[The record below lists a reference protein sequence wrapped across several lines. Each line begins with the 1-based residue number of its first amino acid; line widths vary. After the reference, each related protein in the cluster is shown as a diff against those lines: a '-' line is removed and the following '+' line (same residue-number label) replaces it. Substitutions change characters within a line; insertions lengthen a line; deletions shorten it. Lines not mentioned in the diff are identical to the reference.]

1 MSRRIEVE
9 LTSDRGDG
17 TLTWRAAGAKEPKGI
32 LPASLLPSGVTVG
45 DKVKV
50 DADYDMEGVT
60 IVAVL
65 PPTSKKAD
73 DNVIE
78 FIGAPPPPPRDYSKE
93 PERRDRKPRRDGR
106 GPGGPGGRGGPGG
119 PGRGGP
125 GGRDGGRERRPQG
138 DRPERPRFDRPEKP
152 KLPPKPKAP
161 RLRAGRTHR
170 QALLAELP
178 EEQRP
183 VAEQVLKGGIPAV
196 RAAIDE
202 QNAAAKEAGNPAVK
216 ADALLALAESLVPK
230 ARVAEWRD
238 RAEAAIEQ
246 IDTVD
251 LRDLRSVVTKAESA
265 AKDEAS
271 RELAEK
277 LRTGLAERLEK
288 EQAAWLAEI
297 AELLADDRV
306 VRALNVSSRPPK
318 AGTPLPVDLA
328 DRLAAAAS
336 AALTDQIG
344 AKRWSTVLEALALSP
359 VHNKVEPASVPAS
372 PNEELIAAVTKVS
385 MQVPQIAAKFGIEP
399 KAPPRERGRRSR
411 PRGGPTGGGAPAPS
425 GEKKAPRI
433 PPPPPL
439 EKTPVAPAA
448 KSDAPA
454 VEEVTGV
461 PVDQVPD
468 AAEPTEVLTADAVE
482 ATVAP
487 PEGAAM
493 PEVTGVPAD
502 AEPMPD
508 GAEVPD
514 ADAPAAEAPAAADTP
529 TEDEPVEAEVTEA
542 AAVDDAPTE
551 TAESPAEEAS
561 TEVAPA
567 DETPAV
573 DETPVE
579 DAPAETTADDA
590 EPAVEDEVAEV
601 AAEAA
606 ADAAVPTPVVAEE
619 AETAAETPEPP
630 AS

>member
-17 TLTWRAAGAKEPKGI
+17 TLTWRAAGAKEPKGVLAAEL
-32 LPASLLPSGVTVG
+32 LPAGVAVG

-60 IVAVL
+60 IIAVL
-65 PPTSKKAD
+65 APSAKKKD

-93 PERRDRKPRRDGR
+93 PERRERKPRKGGDRRPRGEGRDGR
-106 GPGGPGGRGGPGG
+106 D
-119 PGRGGP
+119 
-125 GGRDGGRERRPQG
+125 GRDGRERRPQG

-161 RLRAGRTHR
+161 RLKAGRAHR
-170 QALLAELP
+170 QALLADLP

-183 VAEQVLKGGIPAV
+183 IAEQVLKGGIPAV

-202 QNAAAKEAGNPAVK
+202 QNAAAKAAGNPPVK
-216 ADALLALAESLVPK
+216 ADALLALAESIVPK
-230 ARVAEWRD
+230 ARVAEWLD

-265 AKDEAS
+265 AKDEQS

-277 LRTGLAERLEK
+277 LRTGLASRLEK

-297 AELLADDRV
+297 VELLDDDRV

-318 AGTPLPVDLA
+318 AGTPLPTDLSE
-328 DRLAAAAS
+328 RLTAAAS

-359 VHNKVEPASVPAS
+359 VHNKVEPASIPAT
-372 PNEELIAAVTKVS
+372 PNEELVAAVTKVS

-399 KAPPRERGRRSR
+399 KAAPRDRSRRGRPPRS
-411 PRGGPTGGGAPAPS
+411 GGAKPPA

-439 EKTPVAPAA
+439 E
-448 KSDAPA
+448 
-454 VEEVTGV
+454 
-461 PVDQVPD
+461 Q
-468 AAEPTEVLTADAVE
+468 
-482 ATVAP
+482 
-487 PEGAAM
+487 
-493 PEVTGVPAD
+493 VTGVPAE
-502 AEPMPD
+502 AD
-508 GAEVPD
+508 G
-514 ADAPAAEAPAAADTP
+514 PA
-529 TEDEPVEAEVTEA
+529 
-542 AAVDDAPTE
+542 
-551 TAESPAEEAS
+551 
-561 TEVAPA
+561 TEVA
-567 DETPAV
+567 EVPAV
-573 DETPVE
+573 DETPAAE
-579 DAPAETTADDA
+579 ETPAADEAPAEEPVEVTEVPAVDETPEP
-590 EPAVEDEVAEV
+590 EPAPETPEPELEPEVDV
-601 AAEAA
+601 VAEAA
-606 ADAAVPTPVVAEE
+606 ADAEVPAPILEDGSTPDTVEAAVPDDS
-619 AETAAETPEPP
+619 ETP